1 MPTSVLYFASILK
14 WETTISLLLCPIYER
29 ISKKETITS
38 NGLSKEMM
46 IMKQGNFDISKD
58 TKYYHKIR
66 SMKNNNELSNN
77 MNDILC
83 LVG

>member
-1 MPTSVLYFASILK
+1 
-14 WETTISLLLCPIYER
+14 
-29 ISKKETITS
+29 
-38 NGLSKEMM
+38 
-46 IMKQGNFDISKD
+46 MKQGNFDISKD